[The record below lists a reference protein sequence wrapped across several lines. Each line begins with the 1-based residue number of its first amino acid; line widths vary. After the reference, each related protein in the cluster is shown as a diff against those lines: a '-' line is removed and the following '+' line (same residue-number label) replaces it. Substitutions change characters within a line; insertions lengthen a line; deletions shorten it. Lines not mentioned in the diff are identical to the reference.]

1 MVSHYDYSIVI
12 YEIIHILALDY
23 TPFIILLFSLFT
35 IAGGVHLKDAL
46 HGNPKT
52 NLIIMIIGTFLAS
65 LIGTTGAS
73 MILIHPLIRA
83 IKNRKYKSHIIIFFI
98 FLVGNIGGS
107 LTPLGDPPLFLGF
120 LNGVDFFGQLNTCLN
135 Q

>member
-35 IAGGVHLKDAL
+35 IAGGVHLKGAL

-83 IKNRKYKSHIIIFFI
+83 IKTENINHTSLYFHI
-98 FLVGNIGGS
+98 LSGNIGVINTVRRS
-107 LTPLGDPPLFLGF
+107 SFISWIFKWSWFLD
-120 LNGVDFFGQLNTCLN
+120 N
-135 Q
+135 